1 MSKRLY
7 IQSHSLSCRAF
18 LPKKK
23 FPHRLAGYHTD
34 TQPHGFCAYRTYRR
48 QPAAYVT
55 RRIHC
60 LRYGRYNNTG
70 WLEKSLQLAN
80 YKLLALLS
88 TGQYQFILTDV
99 IEGSPDEV
107 REILRWKLKD
117 QVDFPVDQAAIDFLP
132 VPALGRS
139 PQVIT
144 IISPEAVVAPLVQS
158 FQSAKLALTA
168 IDVPE
173 LAQRNLANLL
183 EEEDRGLAM
192 LVFDDTE
199 GLLTF
204 TFAGELLIARHIEIS
219 AKQLV
224 AADEARREQLFE
236 RIALD
241 VQRSLDN
248 FDRSHSMV
256 PLSRLIVS
264 RIPGV
269 TGYIEHLQNNL
280 SIHVSVL
287 NLTDLLDLSATP
299 ALLDPQRQFQCL
311 HAIGAALRDETA
323 S

>member
-1 MSKRLY
+1 ML
-7 IQSHSLSCRAF
+7 F
-18 LPKKK
+18 FPKKNS
-23 FPHRLAGYHTD
+23 P
-34 TQPHGFCAYRTYRR
+34 
-48 QPAAYVT
+48 
-55 RRIHC
+55 
-60 LRYGRYNNTG
+60 TG
-70 WLEKSLQLAN
+70 WLAITQTPSRMDFVHIERTAGNLPRTLLAESIACDTDVTTTLAGLKKSLQLAN

>member
-1 MSKRLY
+1 MTFYLC
-7 IQSHSLSCRAF
+7 QHWDA
-18 LPKKK
+18 P
-23 FPHRLAGYHTD
+23 
-34 TQPHGFCAYRTYRR
+34 
-48 QPAAYVT
+48 
-55 RRIHC
+55 
-60 LRYGRYNNTG
+60 
-70 WLEKSLQLAN
+70 
-80 YKLLALLS
+80 
-88 TGQYQFILTDV
+88 
-99 IEGSPDEV
+99 
-107 REILRWKLKD
+107 
-117 QVDFPVDQAAIDFLP
+117 
-132 VPALGRS
+132 

-299 ALLDPQRQFQCL
+299 ALLDPQLQFQCL